1 MTMHG
6 WEMFISVVYLLSSTI
21 RWMVM
26 MFCPLQEFA
35 LAHHDT
41 WRMLYRLILH
51 FLFPLLVLELCC

>member
-1 MTMHG
+1 MTLHG
-6 WEMFISVVYLLSSTI
+6 WEMFISVVYLLSSRI

-41 WRMLYRLILH
+41 WVRFGSVFAASTFAAMRVSHI
-51 FLFPLLVLELCC
+51 